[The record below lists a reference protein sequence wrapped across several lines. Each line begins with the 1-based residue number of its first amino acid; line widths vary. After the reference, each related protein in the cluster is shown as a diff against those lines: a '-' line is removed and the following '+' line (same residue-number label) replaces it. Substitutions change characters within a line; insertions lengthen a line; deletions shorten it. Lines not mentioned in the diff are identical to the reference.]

1 MEFAQDESPAQLHAQ
16 ERAPL
21 DFGSAGKIDDPDS
34 GKL

>member
-1 MEFAQDESPAQLHAQ
+1 MEFAQNKSSAQLYAQ

-21 DFGSAGKIDDPDS
+21 DSGLAVKIGDPDS